1 MITLA
6 TSLTILLFSS
16 CRTHRHTVVR
26 TSTPTRSVTVEAL
39 SDEVSYNL
47 DLRAVATVFADSR
60 NLENF
65 EYRLNDYNSGI
76 SNLDLNRDGQIDYL
90 RVVEMYENGMHLVV
104 IQAVLGYNIFQD
116 VATVVVEGRNSN
128 NVHVQIVGNPY
139 LYGTNYIIEP
149 VFHHPPVIYR
159 SFWTPG
165 YVVWNSPYYWGY
177 YPTYYH
183 HRAPVVTNVYVNN
196 IHVHVNTNNNYRY
209 SNTVRNQP
217 TVNRMQTSVSRNDYA
232 KSNPNQS
239 FNSRNA
245 NNNVRNTREMQTR
258 DNNSSN
264 NRNSNATT
272 NNRNS
277 STNTAPNTR
286 PNTNTGNTQNSG
298 RQTTNTQPNNSGST
312 NQGRRNE
319 ATQQNSSSNSNQQ
332 TNTQQNNNQSNR
344 QNSGSNSTST
354 GNNSSS
360 GRNNSNATNNS
371 NNSGSGNNSNAT
383 TNSNNSGSRNNSNAT
398 TNSNNS
404 GSRSNSNATTNSNNS
419 GSRNNSNSTTT
430 NQSNSSSNRSSE
442 SNSNTGRR

>member
-1 MITLA
+1 MKKIIMITLA

-26 TSTPTRSVTVEAL
+26 TSTPARSVTVEAL

-183 HRAPVVTNVYVNN
+183 YRAPVVTNVYVNN
-196 IHVHVNTNNNYRY
+196 IHVHVNNNNNYRY

-245 NNNVRNTREMQTR
+245 NNNVRNTREAQTR
-258 DNNSSN
+258 DNNSSSN

-371 NNSGSGNNSNAT
+371 NNSGS
-383 TNSNNSGSRNNSNAT
+383 
-398 TNSNNS
+398 
-404 GSRSNSNATTNSNNS
+404 
-419 GSRNNSNSTTT
+419 RNNSNSTTT
-430 NQSNSSSNRSSE
+430 NQSNSSNRSSG
-442 SNSNTGRR
+442 SSSNTGRR

>member
-1 MITLA
+1 MKKIIMITLA

-16 CRTHRHTVVR
+16 CRTHRTTVVR

-196 IHVHVNTNNNYRY
+196 IHVHVNNNNNYRY

-245 NNNVRNTREMQTR
+245 NNNVRNTREAQTR
-258 DNNSSN
+258 DNNSSSN

-371 NNSGSGNNSNAT
+371 NNSGS
-383 TNSNNSGSRNNSNAT
+383 
-398 TNSNNS
+398 
-404 GSRSNSNATTNSNNS
+404 
-419 GSRNNSNSTTT
+419 RNNSNSTTT
-430 NQSNSSSNRSSE
+430 NQSNSSNRSSG
-442 SNSNTGRR
+442 SSSNTGRR